1 MSKPGLFWGFISYV
15 MWGFFPLYWKLL
27 KERPAL
33 EVLSHRIV
41 WSFVFYL
48 VIVLFFARRDLLAFF
63 KQTRRDWLLSTL
75 SAFFLAINWGV
86 YIYAVNSGH
95 ILEGSLAYFIC
106 PILNV
111 VIGVLFFKEAFPTVL
126 KVSVAA
132 IAVGVLIRIALAPT
146 FPWLALII
154 ASSFS
159 FYGITKKLLKIPVMT
174 SSLMEGTIGLA
185 PAIAA
190 AYYFSSASTLPP
202 LTGHL
207 WILLIA
213 GGIVTG
219 LPLFLFSF
227 AAQKIP
233 FSIVGMLQYIVP
245 LIQFALAVW
254 IYDEAFGTNDFIA
267 FGFIWLGM
275 ALYLGNLLYRLRQPK
290 ITPAPL

>member
-1 MSKPGLFWGFISYV
+1 MNKQGLFWGFVSYV
-15 MWGFFPLYWKLL
+15 MWGLFPLYWKLL
-27 KERPAL
+27 KERPAV
-33 EVLSHRIV
+33 EVLSHRFV
-41 WSFVFYL
+41 WSFMFYL
-48 VIVLFFARRDLLAFF
+48 AIVLFFSRRDLFALF
-63 KQTRRDWLLSTL
+63 KQTKRDWLLSTL
-75 SAFFLAINWGV
+75 SAFFLSINWGV

-111 VIGVLFFKEAFPTVL
+111 VIGVLFFSEAFPKVL
-126 KVSVAA
+126 KISVAA
-132 IAVGVLIRIALAPT
+132 ISIGVLIRMALAPK

-174 SSLMEGTIGLA
+174 SSLMEGTVGLL
-185 PAIAA
+185 PAVAA
-190 AYYFSSASTLPP
+190 VLYFSQGPSGVP
-202 LTGHL
+202 LTNHL
-207 WILLIA
+207 WVLLIA

-233 FSIVGMLQYIVP
+233 FSIVGMLQFIVP
-245 LIQFALAVW
+245 TIQFVLAIGV
-254 IYDEAFGTNDFIA
+254 YGESFGTNDLLA

-275 ALYLGNLLYRLRQPK
+275 GFYLSHQVFRSRK
-290 ITPAPL
+290 PAIS

>member
-1 MSKPGLFWGFISYV
+1 

-27 KERPAL
+27 KERPAT

-63 KQTRRDWLLSTL
+63 RQTKRDWQLSTL
-75 SAFFLAINWGV
+75 SALFLAINWGV

-111 VIGVLFFKEAFPTVL
+111 VIGVLFFNEAFPTVL
-126 KVSVAA
+126 KISVAA
-132 IAVGVLIRIALAPT
+132 ISIGVLIRMALAPT

-154 ASSFS
+154 ATSFS

-174 SSLMEGTIGLA
+174 SSLMEGTIGLL
-185 PAIAA
+185 PALGVML
-190 AYYFSSASTLPP
+190 YFAQAETMAP
-202 LTGHL
+202 LTGNL

-213 GGIVTG
+213 GGVVTG
-219 LPLFLFSF
+219 VPLFLFSF

-233 FSIVGMLQYIVP
+233 FSIVGMLQFIVP
-245 LIQFALAVW
+245 TIQFVLAVW
-254 IYDEAFGTNDFIA
+254 VYGETFDANDFLA
-267 FGFIWLGM
+267 FAFIWLGM
-275 ALYLGNLLYRLRQPK
+275 AFYLGNLLYRSRAAQ
-290 ITPAPL
+290 T

>member
-1 MSKPGLFWGFISYV
+1 MSKPGLFWGFVSYV
-15 MWGFFPLYWKLL
+15 MWGLFPLYWKLL
-27 KERPAL
+27 KERPAV
-33 EVLSHRIV
+33 EVLSHRFV

-48 VIVLFFARRDLLAFF
+48 LIVLFFARRDLLALFR
-63 KQTRRDWLLSTL
+63 QTKRDWLLSTL
-75 SAFFLAINWGV
+75 SAFFLGINWGV

-111 VIGVLFFKEAFPTVL
+111 VIGVSFFKEAFPTVL
-126 KVSVAA
+126 KISAAA
-132 IAVGVLIRIALAPT
+132 ITVGVLIRIFLAPN

-154 ASSFS
+154 ATSFS

-174 SSLMEGTIGLA
+174 SSLMEGTVGLL

-190 AYYFSSASTLPP
+190 VLYFARSPELAP
-202 LTGHL
+202 LTEHL

-213 GGIVTG
+213 GGAVTG

-233 FSIVGMLQYIVP
+233 FSIVGMLQFIVP
-245 LIQFALAVW
+245 TIQFILAIWV
-254 IYDEAFGTNDFIA
+254 YGESFGPNDLLA

-275 ALYLGNLLYRLRQPK
+275 GFYLSYQLLRSRKPQLMPR
-290 ITPAPL
+290 